1 MIEDHILTFHF
12 KLFIMK
18 NLIVVTLLFCFASP
32 LIAQNKRLIRPEDM
46 YRMKS
51 ISSPKLSPDGQWIM
65 YGISK
70 ADSAKDRYESKLFMI
85 SSDGKEN
92 IQLTDERAAGSP
104 AWSPDNRYI
113 SFLSKSKVE
122 SEPSQLFLM
131 NRKGGEPMQLTHI
144 KGEIFRYK
152 WFEDAN
158 RILLEIRDPSM
169 ADTAKTKIRKP
180 YEINRFHFKDDADGY
195 LDNRKVHLYVFDVT
209 TKKLDT
215 LTKGDKN
222 ENNASISRDGK
233 FITYVSN
240 VTSESDRNANSDI
253 FLMNLTSRKTEQIT
267 FYPGPDNNPEF
278 SPDGMYISF
287 NRSTG
292 QGNFTMY
299 ELSELHLYSITSK
312 NTTNISSSLDRSI
325 EETSWSPDSK
335 FIYALIEDDRK
346 QHIISFDLQNNK
358 TNLLTDQNGVYSSLE
373 IGEKGEILALYSDV
387 HTPREMYINRGNGFK
402 RLTTFSDEFLT
413 PLKPIFIKGIEAIA
427 SDKNKVSGILYLP
440 DSTSRNLPL
449 VLFIHGG
456 PVAQDDYSFDMSRQI
471 LAGAGFAVAAVNYR
485 GSSGRGK
492 EYTKTIYADWGNK
505 EVKDIL
511 AIANQ
516 LIKDGIVDENKLGIG
531 GWSYGGIL
539 TNYTIATD
547 TRFKAAVSGAGSS
560 FQFSLYGSD
569 QYINQ
574 YEEELGKPWK
584 NPKKWMD
591 LSYPF
596 FKVEQIKTPTLF
608 MASEDDFNVP
618 VIGAEQMYQA
628 FKSTGIPTELIIYPN
643 QHHGIRVPSYIV
655 HRYYKHINWFNQYM
669 K

>member
-1 MIEDHILTFHF
+1 MR
-12 KLFIMK
+12 
-18 NLIVVTLLFCFASP
+18 NLITFAILLCLVLQA
-32 LIAQNKRLIRPEDM
+32 IAQEKRLIRPEDLF
-46 YRMKS
+46 RMKS

-65 YGISK
+65 YSLSK
-70 ADSAKDRYESKLFMI
+70 ADSAKDRYESKLYMM
-85 SSDGKEN
+85 STDGKET
-92 IQLTDERAAGSP
+92 IQLTDERSAGSP
-104 AWSPDNRYI
+104 AWSPDNAYI

-122 SEPSQLFLM
+122 AEPSQLFLM

-152 WFEDAN
+152 WFEDGK
-158 RILLEIRDPSM
+158 RILLEIRDPNT

-180 YEINRFHFKDDADGY
+180 YEIDRFHFKDDADGY
-195 LDNRKVHLYVFDVT
+195 LDNRKVHLYVFDLH

-215 LTKGDKN
+215 LTRGEKN
-222 ENNASISRDGK
+222 ETNATITRDGQ
-233 FITYVSN
+233 FIAYVSN
-240 VTSESDRNANSDI
+240 VTLDPDRNANTDI
-253 FLMNLTSRKTEQIT
+253 FLMNVISRKTEQIT
-267 FYPGPDNNPEF
+267 HYPGSDNNPEF
-278 SPDGMYISF
+278 SPDGTHLSF

-299 ELSELHLYSITSK
+299 ELSELHLYSISSK
-312 NTTNISSSLDRSI
+312 SITNISSSLDRSI

-346 QHIISFDLQNNK
+346 QNIISFDIQNNK
-358 TNLLTDQNGVYSSLE
+358 TTWITDQTGVYASLE
-373 IGEKGEILALYSDV
+373 IGEKGEMLALYSDM
-387 HTPREMYINRGNGFK
+387 HTPREIYFNKGNGFK
-402 RLTTFSDEFLT
+402 RLTNISDEFRS
-413 PLKPIFIKGIEAIA
+413 PLKPIYVKGIEAIS

-440 DSTSRNLPL
+440 DSTARNLPL
-449 VLFIHGG
+449 ILFIHGG

-492 EYTKTIYADWGNK
+492 EYTKSIYGDWGNK
-505 EVKDIL
+505 EVKDII

-516 LIKDGIVDENKLGIG
+516 LIKDGVVDANKLGIG

-560 FQFSLYGSD
+560 FQLSLYGTD
-569 QYINQ
+569 QYITQ

-618 VIGAEQMYQA
+618 VVGAEQMYQA

-643 QHHGIRVPSYIV
+643 QHHGIRVPSYII
-655 HRYYKHINWFNQYM
+655 HRHYKHINWFNKYL

>member
-1 MIEDHILTFHF
+1 MR
-12 KLFIMK
+12 
-18 NLIVVTLLFCFASP
+18 NLITFAILLCLA
-32 LIAQNKRLIRPEDM
+32 LQAIAQEKRLIRPEDLF
-46 YRMKS
+46 RMKS

-65 YGISK
+65 YSLSK
-70 ADSAKDRYESKLFMI
+70 ADSAKDRYESKLYMM
-85 SSDGKEN
+85 STDGKET
-92 IQLTDERAAGSP
+92 IQLTDERSAGSP
-104 AWSPDNRYI
+104 AWSPDNAYI

-122 SEPSQLFLM
+122 AEPSQLFLM

-152 WFEDAN
+152 WFEDGK
-158 RILLEIRDPSM
+158 RILLEIRDPNT

-180 YEINRFHFKDDADGY
+180 YEIDRFHFKDDADGY
-195 LDNRKVHLYVFDVT
+195 LDNRKVHLYVFDLH

-215 LTKGDKN
+215 LTRGEKN
-222 ENNASISRDGK
+222 ETNATITRDGQ
-233 FITYVSN
+233 FIAYVSN
-240 VTSESDRNANSDI
+240 VTLDPDRNANTDI
-253 FLMNLTSRKTEQIT
+253 FLMNVISRKTEQIT
-267 FYPGPDNNPEF
+267 HYPGSDNNPEF
-278 SPDGMYISF
+278 SPDGTHLSF

-299 ELSELHLYSITSK
+299 ELSELHLYSISSK
-312 NTTNISSSLDRSI
+312 SITNISSSLDRSI

-335 FIYALIEDDRK
+335 FIYALIENDRK
-346 QHIISFDLQNNK
+346 QNIISFDLQNNK
-358 TNLLTDQNGVYSSLE
+358 TTWTTDQTGVYASLE
-373 IGEKGEILALYSDV
+373 IGEKGEMLALYSDM
-387 HTPREMYINRGNGFK
+387 HTPREIYFNKGNGFK
-402 RLTTFSDEFLT
+402 RLTNISDEFRS
-413 PLKPIFIKGIEAIA
+413 PLKPIYVKGIEAIS

-440 DSTSRNLPL
+440 DSTARNLPL
-449 VLFIHGG
+449 ILFIHGG

-492 EYTKTIYADWGNK
+492 EYTKSIYGDWGNK
-505 EVKDIL
+505 EVKDII

-516 LIKDGIVDENKLGIG
+516 LIKDGVVDANKLGIG

-560 FQFSLYGSD
+560 FQLSLYGTD
-569 QYINQ
+569 QYITQ

-618 VIGAEQMYQA
+618 VVGAEQMYQA

-643 QHHGIRVPSYIV
+643 QHHGIRVPSYII
-655 HRYYKHINWFNQYM
+655 HRHYKHINWFNKYL